1 VFLGLTII
9 AAGLWGVLSGPGTYR
24 YLGFFFVAVGA
35 FNMAVGI
42 AALRE
47 RDSGSPSSISE
58 PERRSNFL
66 PPAWSGPPLQR
77 WLAGQSRYPRVL
89 IVIGPIVIVAAI
101 GTLATGNWLGAFGI
115 FLGVFFTAVGI
126 AGLLERRSD
135 TG

>member
-1 VFLGLTII
+1 MQRWLASQSGRRPGLLVFLGLTII

-77 WLAGQSRYPRVL
+77 WLAGQSR
-89 IVIGPIVIVAAI
+89 
-101 GTLATGNWLGAFGI
+101 
-115 FLGVFFTAVGI
+115 
-126 AGLLERRSD
+126 
-135 TG
+135 